1 MEMLELEQTYLQT
14 RKIIDTDWR
23 NEHVKAVWNS
33 EQGKCLANMM
43 LEISKYWD
51 KMEFRGDFY
60 DGMRHLVD
68 EVLFLVADPQELMK
82 SITQGEKY
90 GRNASKQDG

>member
-1 MEMLELEQTYLQT
+1 MEY
-14 RKIIDTDWR
+14 
-23 NEHVKAVWNS
+23 
-33 EQGKCLANMM
+33 
-43 LEISKYWD
+43 
-51 KMEFRGDFY
+51 RGDFY

-68 EVLFLVADPQELMK
+68 EVLFLVADPQELIK